1 MAAATAP
8 LPSELNPHRLQ
19 RRGRR
24 AARVG
29 AVVGSSWR
37 SRPGSASCARRCRGR
52 RRGWLALAVALEA
65 LSCVSYVLLFRPVF
79 CRRMP
84 WVRSWQIGM
93 SELAVGSLVPASGA
107 SGLALGAWVLRQG
120 GMAADRIARR
130 SVAFFLIKS
139 SVNFVAVAVL
149 GLLLAT
155 GLLGPEL
162 SLWLTALPAGMA
174 LVVIATVLLVP
185 RLGPGADPAPDAGR
199 LRRGTSSAR
208 RALIQGT
215 AEAIELVR
223 SRDWMILVGAVGYWA
238 FDNAV
243 LWATF
248 NAFGESPALTIILLG
263 YLIGQLGG
271 LLPLPGGIGGIDG
284 GLIGTLIVFGAPV
297 AATAAAVLAYR
308 VILFWLPLLVG
319 GPAFASLRRT
329 MAQPGGRA
337 ALATAE
343 LLTAAGAGSPVPSDP
358 SGCMPPS
365 MSVDKLQDAEEDVAQ
380 LREEQARSERDAR
393 AADLR
398 RPPVADTA
406 GKPHRTITAALGAV
420 RPMANMR
427 TGPLADIHE
436 LAVSIRETGLLHPPL
451 VRATGE
457 DDQPYELLAGQ
468 RRFAAMALVDEAE
481 GAREDWRFTVVDG
494 ISRREALTMQFAE
507 NFHQSKPEPVQFARA
522 ARRIMAEDPSLTA
535 AEVSRLVG
543 APAAWTRKALRL
555 LELPDAIVDRV
566 EAGDLS
572 FTNAD
577 LVRRGIARGDV
588 SADEASELVEQHA
601 GGDLSGAELK
611 HGVGYVPPPPATT
624 TSSRA
629 AWTRRASARPA
640 TPTIAT
646 TTPSSATGSPRPTR
660 RGPCASSGATR
671 ARRRSACAR
680 PTSTATCSGMV
691 LFSAAGDHRR
701 SVLRVTSLQDA
712 HQYAFS
718 LRPAERLTALRSL
731 AAEVLATDPD
741 PPHALRDVAGVGR

>member
-1 MAAATAP
+1 
-8 LPSELNPHRLQ
+8 
-19 RRGRR
+19 
-24 AARVG
+24 
-29 AVVGSSWR
+29 
-37 SRPGSASCARRCRGR
+37 
-52 RRGWLALAVALEA
+52 
-65 LSCVSYVLLFRPVF
+65 
-79 CRRMP
+79 
-84 WVRSWQIGM
+84 
-93 SELAVGSLVPASGA
+93 
-107 SGLALGAWVLRQG
+107 
-120 GMAADRIARR
+120 
-130 SVAFFLIKS
+130 
-139 SVNFVAVAVL
+139 
-149 GLLLAT
+149 
-155 GLLGPEL
+155 
-162 SLWLTALPAGMA
+162 
-174 LVVIATVLLVP
+174 
-185 RLGPGADPAPDAGR
+185 
-199 LRRGTSSAR
+199 
-208 RALIQGT
+208 
-215 AEAIELVR
+215 
-223 SRDWMILVGAVGYWA
+223 
-238 FDNAV
+238 
-243 LWATF
+243 
-248 NAFGESPALTIILLG
+248 
-263 YLIGQLGG
+263 
-271 LLPLPGGIGGIDG
+271 
-284 GLIGTLIVFGAPV
+284 
-297 AATAAAVLAYR
+297 
-308 VILFWLPLLVG
+308 
-319 GPAFASLRRT
+319 
-329 MAQPGGRA
+329 
-337 ALATAE
+337 
-343 LLTAAGAGSPVPSDP
+343 
-358 SGCMPPS
+358 

-427 TGPLADIHE
+427 TGPLTDIHE

-611 HGVGYVPPPPATT
+611 HGVGYVPPPPANYDEL
-624 TSSRA
+624 SRGLDEA
-629 AWTRRASARPA
+629 RFRPA
-640 TPTIAT
+640 RDPNDRNDD
-646 TTPSSATGSPRPTR
+646 PEQRDWESSADPSGPVRVERRDPRSEEER
-660 RGPCASSGATR
+660 LREADLDGYVL
-671 ARRRSACAR
+671 
-680 PTSTATCSGMV
+680 GMV
-691 LFSAAGDHRR
+691 LFSAASDHRR
-701 SVLRVTSLQDA
+701 SVLRVTTLQDA